1 MTSFMSGVSKVMAA
15 VAIVACAL
23 MLGGCASGPKW
34 TVGEGQL
41 VYSSPDRQFTGV
53 AVGERGRMFVNY
65 PRWHEPY
72 TNAVEEIK
80 DGKPRAYPDAAW
92 NSWKPGEDPSSK
104 FVCVQS
110 VHVDDMD
117 RLWILDPGS
126 PQIAGVVPGAPKLVC
141 VDLKTD
147 RVERVY
153 RFDDAIAPKS
163 SYLNDVRVD
172 TQRGFAYM
180 TDSGVGGLVVLNLKS
195 GSAKRVL
202 SGHPVMLG
210 EKGVVPVVQGVLTM
224 INGTDPLVVHSDGIA
239 LSRDG
244 ELVYFQALTARTL
257 YRVATEYLRGEY
269 SDEQVAKHVENLG
282 RSVVTDGMEIDFK
295 GRVFFSALEQ
305 DAVVVRSTDGTT
317 YTLAQSDA
325 LAWPDSFAWGAYGYH
340 LYVTTSRIHRSAWF
354 DKAPQMNTP
363 SEKQEPAP
371 KRRGPFEI
379 YMFIPEGICGMPQR

>member
-1 MTSFMSGVSKVMAA
+1 MTNFMSGVFKLVA
-15 VAIVACAL
+15 VLAVVACAV

-34 TVGEGQL
+34 NVGEGRL

-53 AVGERGRMFVNY
+53 AVGERGRVFVNY

-126 PQIAGVVPGAPKLVC
+126 PQIAGVVPGAAKLVC

-153 RFDDAIAPKS
+153 RFNDAIAPKS

-172 TQRGFAYM
+172 TKRGYAYM
-180 TDSGVGGLVVLNLKS
+180 TDSGVGGLVVLNLTS
-195 GSAKRVL
+195 GEAKRVL
-202 SGHPVMLG
+202 SAHPVTLG

-224 INGTDPLVVHSDGIA
+224 INGTDPLVVHSDGLA

-244 ELVYFQALTARTL
+244 DLLYFQALTARTL
-257 YRVATEYLRGEY
+257 YRVQTEYLRGSF
-269 SDEQVAKHVENLG
+269 SDEQVAKRVENLG
-282 RSVVTDGMEIDFK
+282 RSVVTDGMEIDFR
-295 GRVFFSALEQ
+295 GQVYFSALEQ
-305 DAVVVRSTDGTT
+305 DAIVVRSLDRTM

-325 LAWPDSFAWGAYGYH
+325 LAWPDSFALAGDGEW
-340 LYVTTSRIHRSAWF
+340 LYVTTSRIHQSAWF
-354 DKAPQMNTP
+354 DKAPRMNMP
-363 SEKQEPAP
+363 GEKQEPAP

-379 YMFIPEGICGMPQR
+379 YAFFLEGYCGTPQR